1 MVYHMQNKKLLTIM
15 ALTLL
20 CLTLVASLNTASAKN
35 PKITIDKD
43 SGCVGDVITITGV
56 GFAHKSKLTIE
67 LFKFETTTD
76 KSGQFKSEITI
87 PDNGLTAGTYE
98 IVAQDAEGNKATVK
112 FTIIPKIELSQ
123 NSGPQGTTITIT
135 GNGYSSTASDGL
147 QATFN
152 GKTLVLSHLE
162 VDGKKGTFTAT
173 FNVPNIAPGLNY
185 TVTVSEK
192 ANPTNTASAT
202 FTITP
207 CMELPE
213 YPIGALL
220 AMLSCAAAFIIYR
233 KRQQHHP

>member
-1 MVYHMQNKKLLTIM
+1 MQNKKSLTIM
-15 ALTLL
+15 ALTLI

-35 PKITIDKD
+35 PKITLDKD
-43 SGCVGDVITITGV
+43 SACIGDVITVTGV

-87 PDNGLTAGTYE
+87 PDSGLTAGTYDV
-98 IVAQDAEGNKATVK
+98 VAQDAEGNKDTVK
-112 FTIIPKIELSQ
+112 FTILPKIQLSQ

-135 GNGYSSTASDGL
+135 GKGYSSTAADGL

-152 GKTLVLSHLE
+152 GKALALGHLE

-173 FNVPNIAPGLNY
+173 FNVPSISPGFGY
-185 TVTVSEK
+185 PVAVSEK
-192 ANPTNTASAT
+192 AHPTIIASAT

-213 YPIGALL
+213 YPLGALL
-220 AMLSCAAAFIIYR
+220 AMVSCAAAFIIYR
-233 KRQQHHP
+233 KRQQLHP